1 MATSTA
7 VSTRANEDR
16 TDEYGIERANSDDP
30 GAIDKYRQKW
40 PWFDHVMRMQDRY
53 ANFGGNQYA
62 AGITYFSVLS
72 LFPLLMLV
80 LGISAMVLASRPEM
94 LTDLQNSITESVD
107 GTMGETINE
116 IMDTAIEQ
124 RGAILSI
131 GGLTALWSGLGWM
144 HNLRYGMSKMWRYPV
159 AGGNFVVTKLKD
171 LVGLIGLLLALVVA
185 FGVTAVGASGLTMR
199 FLEMLSLD
207 EIPGI
212 TIIAR
217 LVAIAVGLVANFLV
231 FLWMQKYL
239 PRGEV
244 PMKAAV
250 KASII
255 GAVAFEIFKQIGSI
269 FFSNALDNPA
279 GATFGPIIG
288 IMVLFYFIWRIV
300 LYCAAWA
307 ATTPEALAIAKQ
319 DTPPPA
325 VIRVRAQERPIR
337 EDRSMGIGKGAA
349 IGVASAAVISV
360 LSSFR
365 GK

>member
-1 MATSTA
+1 MATA
-7 VSTRANEDR
+7 TRANQER
-16 TDEYGIERANSDDP
+16 TDEFGIERANSDEP

-53 ANFGGNQYA
+53 SQFGGNQYA

-72 LFPLLMLV
+72 LFPLLMLI
-80 LGISAMVLASRPEM
+80 LGIAAMVLASRPEM
-94 LTDLQNSITESVD
+94 LADLQNSITESVD
-107 GTMGETINE
+107 GSMSETINE

-144 HNLRYGMSKMWRYPV
+144 FNLRYGMSKMWQYPV
-159 AGGNFVVTKLKD
+159 TGENFVVAKLKD
-171 LVGLIGLLLALVVA
+171 LVGLIGLLLALIVA
-185 FGVTAVGASGLTMR
+185 FGVTAVGASGLTMS
-199 FLEMLSLD
+199 FLEMLNLD
-207 EIPGI
+207 GIPGI

-217 LVAIAVGLVANFLV
+217 LVAIAVGLIANFLV
-231 FLWMQKYL
+231 FFWIQKYL

-244 PMKAAV
+244 PAKAAAKAAV
-250 KASII
+250 I
-255 GAVAFEIFKQIGSI
+255 GAIAFEIFKQLGSV

-325 VIRVRAQERPIR
+325 IIRVRAPEKPIR
-337 EDRSMGIGKGAA
+337 EDRTSGLGKGAA
-349 IGVASAAVISV
+349 IGVASAAVLSV
-360 LSSFR
+360 LGMFR